1 MTRAQARRLAVVLA
15 AAFLMAVGIYV
26 SPLGPR
32 AAPPHSFGEVVIA
45 TADPQ
50 TLGHAYGRALAQA
63 AGDRLG
69 TIHVLATEGANAN
82 LDLLRD
88 GAATFALVTAD
99 VASAQAQGS
108 IRSVARLYDTY
119 VHLVARADLAVHRP
133 HDLRGLRVSVGSVG
147 SGTQI
152 AADRIL
158 EAAGIDPNAGIQRS
172 RLDLAEAV
180 VALRDGQIDA
190 FFASE
195 ALGSPAIS
203 RLAETVSVRLVDL
216 GDVATTLRGAP
227 GSRYLAGNVP
237 AGTYPWLAVPIVT
250 LAVPTLLLT
259 TEATDER
266 LVREM
271 TGLLF
276 DSAAGITV
284 QIPAVGQVD
293 RHSAI
298 FTGSVPLHPGARDY
312 YLATKVGV

>member
-1 MTRAQARRLAVVLA
+1 VSRAQLRRLAVLVAVAALISIVVYVSLGPSRSPARSSEVVLA
-15 AAFLMAVGIYV
+15 TAGIE
-26 SPLGPR
+26 SL
-32 AAPPHSFGEVVIA
+32 
-45 TADPQ
+45 D
-50 TLGHAYGRALAQA
+50 HAYGQALAQA
-63 AGDRLG
+63 GADRLG
-69 TIHVLATEGANAN
+69 TMRVLASGGARDN

-88 GAATFALVTAD
+88 GAANFALVTAD
-99 VASAQAQGS
+99 VASSRPPGP

-133 HDLRGLRVSVGSVG
+133 HDLRGLRVSVGSAG
-147 SGTQI
+147 SGTAI

-158 EAAGIDPNAGIQRS
+158 EAAGIDPTTGIERS
-172 RLDLAEAV
+172 QLSVADAV
-180 VALRDGQIDA
+180 AALRTGQIDA

-195 ALGSPAIS
+195 ALGSPVMS
-203 RLAETVSVRLVDL
+203 RLAEVISIRLVDL
-216 GDVATTLRGAP
+216 GDVANTLRGEP

-259 TEATDER
+259 TEATDEA

-276 DSAAGITV
+276 DSAPGIAG

-298 FTGSVPLHPGARDY
+298 FTGTVPLHAGARDY
-312 YLATKVGV
+312 YLATKLAV